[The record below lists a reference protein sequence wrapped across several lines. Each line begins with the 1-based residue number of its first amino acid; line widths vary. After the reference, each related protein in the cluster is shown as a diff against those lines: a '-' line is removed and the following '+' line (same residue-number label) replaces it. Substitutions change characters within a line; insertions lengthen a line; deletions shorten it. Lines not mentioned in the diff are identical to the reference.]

1 MLITLARKP
10 LPKGTVVDSC
20 LTCGTG
26 AINVDASRIQADDAP
41 AGRTYNHGHGPQT
54 LTVYQGFPPRGE
66 DNNPAGRYPANLI
79 AAVDVGP
86 ASRFYLRI
94 SA

>member
-10 LPKGTVVDSC
+10 AGTSVVDSC
-20 LTCGTG
+20 LTVGTG

-41 AGRTYNHGHGPQT
+41 AGRTRTLGWGGPSPN
-54 LTVYQGFPPRGE
+54 VYRRWTWKAPKPWA
-66 DNNPAGRYPANLI
+66 AGRYPPNLI

-94 SA
+94 SG